1 MSEIMRWL
9 TKISLRFRSL
19 FHRSG
24 ADGELDSEMR
34 FHLEQQIAANISAG
48 MSAVEARRT
57 ALREFGGVEQLK
69 EECRDMRHTNYIHDF
84 VQDLR
89 YGVRI
94 LRKSPGFTIVAV
106 LTLALGIGAN
116 ATIFSFV
123 NAILLHTPSGIAAPR
138 QLVSVWNRLPDGQAM
153 QFSYPDYLYF
163 RDHNQVFSN
172 FIAYSSD
179 PTQASWTQAG
189 HSSLVGVRLVSA
201 NYFSTLGVKA
211 IMRRGFSP
219 NEDVNPGSPSIVV
232 VSHRFWEERLGS
244 DRAILGR
251 TVMLNGRSF
260 VVVGVAPANFAD
272 LEPGFETDFWAPITM
287 QKVLSP
293 GMDLL
298 SQRTGYWIFV
308 VGRLKPGVTRKQAQ
322 ANLSVIAQQLAQA
335 HPDTNKGW
343 GATVSSI
350 TGLDPGT
357 RGSVVAFAALIMVVS
372 GLVLLIACANVA
384 NLLLAQAASR
394 QREMTIRAALG
405 AERSRIFRQVLT
417 ESTLLS
423 LLAGGVGILFC
434 VWAGPLIIALKPAL
448 LSFIQLD
455 LPLDWHMIAF
465 TVLVSVVTGVIF
477 GFLPALRSSKIDL
490 AARLKDQSRGS
501 HVKSR
506 FRNVLVVVQVAV
518 CLLLLI
524 SASLCLRSL
533 MNAQSIDPGFQ
544 ATDRAAVE
552 MDPGILG
559 YTDARAKAFYSEAIE
574 HLRALP
580 GVRSASVTDYLPL
593 GFESTGQG
601 IVLEGRSASD
611 TKNDVVGAMS
621 VGPGYFA
628 TMGIPLLEGR
638 EFLAEDNETAPS
650 VVIVNKALAKRYW
663 HGRSPVGQRIST
675 GRDAKHQ
682 RVWSEIVGVV
692 PTGKYRSLRETDLP
706 FVYHPFVQ
714 GFDAHATLVVQ
725 TASDSKLMLPTIRRA
740 VQAID
745 PTLPIL
751 EAQTMQ
757 SYMSVP
763 LFPAHITGVLLG
775 TFGGLGLVLAMVG
788 LYGVI
793 AYSVAERTHEIGIR
807 IALGAERQNVLRL
820 VVGQGLRLTLIGAA
834 IGLTAAFA
842 ATRLLSS
849 LLYGVSAT
857 DPLTF
862 AGVTILL
869 TIVALAA
876 CYIPARRAMRVDPM
890 VALRYE

>member
-1 MSEIMRWL
+1 MRWL
-9 TKISLRFRSL
+9 TRLSLRFRSL

-57 ALREFGGVEQLK
+57 ALREFGGIEQLK

-84 VQDLR
+84 AQDLR

-94 LRKSPGFTIVAV
+94 LRKSPGFTIVAA

-123 NAILLHTPSGIAAPR
+123 NALLLHTPSGIAAPR
-138 QLVSVWNRLPDGQAM
+138 QLVSVWNRLPNGPAM

-163 RDHNQVFSN
+163 RDHNQVFSS

-211 IMRRGFSP
+211 IVGRGFFP
-219 NEDVNPGSPSIVV
+219 NEDANPGSANVVV

-244 DRAILGR
+244 DRAVLGR
-251 TVMLNGRSF
+251 MVMLNGRSF

-272 LEPGFETDFWAPITM
+272 LERGFETDFWAPITM
-287 QKVLSP
+287 QSDLDP
-293 GMDLL
+293 GMDLINE
-298 SQRTGYWIFV
+298 RTGYWIFV
-308 VGRLKPGVTRKQAQ
+308 VGRLKSGVTNAQAQ
-322 ANLSVIAQQLAQA
+322 ADLSVIAQQLAQA

-343 GATVSSI
+343 GATVSSM
-350 TGLDPGT
+350 TGLDPDT
-357 RGSVVAFAALIMVVS
+357 RGYVVAFAALIMVVA

-384 NLLLAQAASR
+384 NLLLAQASR
-394 QREMTIRAALG
+394 RRREMTIRAALG

-417 ESTLLS
+417 KSTLLS
-423 LLAGGVGILFC
+423 LMAGGVGILFC
-434 VWAGPLIIALKPAL
+434 VWAGPLIIALKPAM

-477 GFLPALRSSKIDL
+477 GFAPALQSSKIDL
-490 AARLKDQSRGS
+490 ATRLKNESRGS

-506 FRNVLVVVQVAV
+506 FRSVLVVVQVAV
-518 CLLLLI
+518 CLVLLI

-544 ATDRAAVE
+544 IKDRVALE
-552 MDPGILG
+552 LNPRILG
-559 YTDARAKAFYSEAIE
+559 YSDMQAKAFYSQTIDRLE
-574 HLRALP
+574 ALP
-580 GVRSASVTDYLPL
+580 GVPSVSITDYLPL
-593 GFESTGQG
+593 GFASTAQG
-601 IVLEGRSASD
+601 LTIEGRPASD
-611 TKNDVVGAMS
+611 TKNVTVGSMS

-638 EFLAEDNETAPS
+638 EFRAEDNETASS
-650 VVIVNKALAKRYW
+650 VVIVNKALAEHYW
-663 HGRSPVGQRIST
+663 RGESPLGQRIST
-675 GRDAKHQ
+675 GRDAKDQ
-682 RVWSEIVGVV
+682 RIWSEIIGVV
-692 PTGKYRSLRETDLP
+692 PTGKYRSLRETDMP
-706 FVYHPFVQ
+706 FVYHPFLRA
-714 GFDAHATLVVQ
+714 FDQHATLVVH
-725 TASDSKLMLPTIRRA
+725 TSKDPAAMLPVIRRT
-740 VQAID
+740 VQAVD

-751 EAQTMQ
+751 EEQTMQ

-793 AYSVAERTHEIGIR
+793 AYSVAQRTHEIGIR

-820 VVGQGLRLTLIGAA
+820 VVGQGLRLTLIGVA
-834 IGLTAAFA
+834 IGLVAAFA

-862 AGVTILL
+862 AGVAILL
-869 TIVALAA
+869 IFVALAA